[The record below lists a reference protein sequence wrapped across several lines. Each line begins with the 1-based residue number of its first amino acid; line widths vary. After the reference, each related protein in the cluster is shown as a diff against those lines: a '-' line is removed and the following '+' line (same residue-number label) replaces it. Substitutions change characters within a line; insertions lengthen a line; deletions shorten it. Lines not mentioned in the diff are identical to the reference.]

1 MKTHLECLVC
11 GKIHAQDLRE
21 ITDSFSCDACGNIGH
36 ALEEKDLDILEK
48 QIRSSTRMGILAG
61 ASALL
66 CLTLT
71 FLWTDAIEHDPS
83 KGAFHET
90 LLYILYAFA
99 TATLVLA
106 VVNAIGNRRV
116 TF

>member
-21 ITDSFSCDACGNIGH
+21 ITDSITCDACGNIGN
-36 ALEEKDLDILEK
+36 AMDEGELDVLEK
-48 QIRSSTRMGILAG
+48 QVRSSTRMGILAG
-61 ASALL
+61 AAAVL
-66 CLTLT
+66 CLALTL
-71 FLWTDAIEHDPS
+71 LWTDAIEHDPA

-90 LLYILYAFA
+90 LLYVLYAFA

-106 VVNAIGNRRV
+106 VVNSIGNRRV